1 MGEAVGIA
9 NDSGEPRG
17 GALNKLTGKAI
28 FGWLNDIFAGSV
40 CGMLS
45 VLFGISYAA
54 LMADHPALTQ
64 ALLTYVI
71 TVMGERLRFASQAI
85 GILQN

>member
-1 MGEAVGIA
+1 
-9 NDSGEPRG
+9 
-17 GALNKLTGKAI
+17 
-28 FGWLNDIFAGSV
+28 
-40 CGMLS
+40 MLS

-54 LMADHPALTQ
+54 LMADYPALTQ